1 MATKDTNYLVAVHKG
16 LDESLEKQVAAL
28 PEKFNKQRFL
38 QNCMTVLQD
47 GQADFS
53 KCEAPTVV
61 RTLLKGAFLGL
72 DFFNG
77 ECYAIPYGNQCQFQ
91 TDYKGE
97 IKLCKRYSSNPIQ
110 DIYAKVVREG
120 DEFEEVIE
128 NGKQYVNFRPKTFS
142 NGEIIGAFAVVLY
155 KDGSMMYDTMSKE
168 DIEHTRQT
176 FSKAANSNGV
186 FCFANFF
193 CLFTPIRV
201 TRKTGVFG
209 CYEVTI
215 GFCGRERVD
224 YMTYD
229 TKGVFRCYEIKV
241 SKADFHSA
249 AAKSFVGHY
258 NYYVL
263 TRELYNQVKE
273 EIPDWIGVYIGD
285 YCAKKAKKQDLSGRE
300 YKMRRSVN
308 GRSTEVSTPWVD
320 MLKES
325 MIRSLYRDSD
335 KLIQT
340 EDEQY
345 ISRLRSQI
353 DKTRTERD
361 RESKKYLRLWK
372 AVRKEFGDEKA
383 WELIEKAEG

>member
-1 MATKDTNYLVAVHKG
+1 MKTAETVA
-16 LDESLEKQVAAL
+16 LEK
-28 PEKFNKQRFL
+28 
-38 QNCMTVLQD
+38 
-47 GQADFS
+47 
-53 KCEAPTVV
+53 
-61 RTLLKGAFLGL
+61 
-72 DFFNG
+72 
-77 ECYAIPYGNQCQFQ
+77 AI
-91 TDYKGE
+91 
-97 IKLCKRYSSNPIQ
+97 RR
-110 DIYAKVVREG
+110 A
-120 DEFEEVIE
+120 
-128 NGKQYVNFRPKTFS
+128 
-142 NGEIIGAFAVVLY
+142 
-155 KDGSMMYDTMSKE
+155 
-168 DIEHTRQT
+168 
-176 FSKAANSNGV
+176 
-186 FCFANFF
+186 
-193 CLFTPIRV
+193 

-229 TKGVFRCYEIKV
+229 TKGIFRCYEIKV

-285 YCAKKAKKQDLSGRE
+285 YCTKKAKKQDLSGRE

-345 ISRLRSQI
+345 ISRIRSQI
-353 DKTRTERD
+353 DKARTERD

-383 WELIEKAEG
+383 WELIEKAEE

>member
-1 MATKDTNYLVAVHKG
+1 MKTAETVA
-16 LDESLEKQVAAL
+16 LEK
-28 PEKFNKQRFL
+28 
-38 QNCMTVLQD
+38 
-47 GQADFS
+47 S
-53 KCEAPTVV
+53 
-61 RTLLKGAFLGL
+61 
-72 DFFNG
+72 
-77 ECYAIPYGNQCQFQ
+77 
-91 TDYKGE
+91 
-97 IKLCKRYSSNPIQ
+97 
-110 DIYAKVVREG
+110 
-120 DEFEEVIE
+120 
-128 NGKQYVNFRPKTFS
+128 
-142 NGEIIGAFAVVLY
+142 
-155 KDGSMMYDTMSKE
+155 
-168 DIEHTRQT
+168 
-176 FSKAANSNGV
+176 
-186 FCFANFF
+186 
-193 CLFTPIRV
+193 IRRA

-345 ISRLRSQI
+345 IGRLRAKI
-353 DKTRTERD
+353 DDESSLSYFVITDSIPFIITSVFVTPCSEQYRSIRSLSSFDIRQRMTIFFGLSAFGLPVRGDIQRTSFYCSHNKYYRD
-361 RESKKYLRLWK
+361 VATKNQ
-372 AVRKEFGDEKA
+372 
-383 WELIEKAEG
+383 